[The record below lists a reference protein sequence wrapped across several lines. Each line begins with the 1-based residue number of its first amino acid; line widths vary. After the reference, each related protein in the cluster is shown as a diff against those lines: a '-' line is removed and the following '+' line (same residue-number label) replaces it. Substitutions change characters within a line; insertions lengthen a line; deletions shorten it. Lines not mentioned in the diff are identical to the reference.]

1 MFTNEVVTA
10 QQLGNAG
17 NAMLV
22 RSNMGS

>member
-1 MFTNEVVTA
+1 MFTNEVVTP

-17 NAMLV
+17 SVMLV